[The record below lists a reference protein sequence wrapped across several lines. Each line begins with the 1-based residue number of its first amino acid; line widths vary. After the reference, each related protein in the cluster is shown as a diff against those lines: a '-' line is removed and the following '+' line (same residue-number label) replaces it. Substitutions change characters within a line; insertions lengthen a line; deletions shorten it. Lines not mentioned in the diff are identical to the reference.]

1 MIIIIKLLV
10 FKNNYF
16 TKLKNIINII
26 NLKKYKNKI
35 ILTIIKL
42 SN

>member
-1 MIIIIKLLV
+1 MIFIIKLLV